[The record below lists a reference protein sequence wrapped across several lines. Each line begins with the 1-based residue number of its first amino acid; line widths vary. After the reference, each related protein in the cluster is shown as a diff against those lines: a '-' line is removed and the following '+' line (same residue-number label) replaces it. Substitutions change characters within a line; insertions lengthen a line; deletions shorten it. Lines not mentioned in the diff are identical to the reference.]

1 MAKRSPTVSDLR
13 KAAEITDQ
21 EIDAS
26 VNAYVAKPAAAPF
39 RFASGHEVD
48 AAAAV
53 DSYQPAIAA
62 VVDPNRTAKFKWT
75 MIRTAVLLT
84 HPAKE

>member
-1 MAKRSPTVSDLR
+1 MAKRCATVSDLR
-13 KAAEITDQ
+13 KAADVTDQ

-39 RFASGHEVD
+39 RFASGHEID

-53 DSYQPAIAA
+53 NSYRPAIAA
-62 VVDPNRTAKFKWT
+62 VVDPNQTAKFKWT